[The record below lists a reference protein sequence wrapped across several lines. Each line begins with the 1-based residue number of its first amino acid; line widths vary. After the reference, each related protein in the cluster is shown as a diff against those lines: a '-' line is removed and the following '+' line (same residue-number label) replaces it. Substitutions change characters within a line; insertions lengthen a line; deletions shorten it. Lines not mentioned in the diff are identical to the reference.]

1 MNTSYNYYQKVI
13 DRFGVRRNTSITDDS
28 NLSNNETTDDSKPMM
43 INFSSISSKSFSSG
57 LKSKRH
63 LKLIRKDHFESIKS
77 FLHEMK
83 NLKHSTAV
91 DYVQIIADFLQFSPE
106 CDIEDYIR
114 YLKFKSGYSDKENQ
128 EEFSVTGTFIKH
140 CHILKKYLE
149 HVYQQDVPSVRIIHY
164 KRPLNV
170 DIYPYPKVTKEQSL

>member
-28 NLSNNETTDDSKPMM
+28 NLSSNETTDDSNPEM
-43 INFSSISSKSFSSG
+43 INFSSISSKSFSSRF
-57 LKSKRH
+57 KSKRH

-91 DYVQIIADFLQFSPE
+91 DYVQIIADFL
-106 CDIEDYIR
+106 
-114 YLKFKSGYSDKENQ
+114 
-128 EEFSVTGTFIKH
+128 
-140 CHILKKYLE
+140 
-149 HVYQQDVPSVRIIHY
+149 
-164 KRPLNV
+164 
-170 DIYPYPKVTKEQSL
+170 